1 MTRFGY
7 FLGSEEHDPRELVR
21 QARLFEFYG
30 GQILPRLREE
40 AA

>member
-21 QARLFEFYG
+21 QARLVA
-30 GQILPRLREE
+30 GQRWLSGHRDR
-40 AA
+40 